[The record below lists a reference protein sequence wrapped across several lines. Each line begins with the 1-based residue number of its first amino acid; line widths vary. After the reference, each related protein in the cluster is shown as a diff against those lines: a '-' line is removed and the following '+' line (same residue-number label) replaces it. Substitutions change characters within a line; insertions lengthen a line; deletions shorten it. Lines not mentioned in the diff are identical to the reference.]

1 MKILQILGQSK
12 EELAKAALTRKANAI
27 KRNQETLIDDLEAK
41 RDDVQAK
48 QDKLISVS
56 VDKVNEK
63 TWAKDYHETTMELA
77 LIEKEIEIAK
87 NTLKEF
93 FTADETAK

>member
-12 EELAKAALTRKANAI
+12 EQLAQAALTRKANAI
-27 KRNQETLIDDLEAK
+27 KRNQETLIDKLEEK
-41 RDDVQAK
+41 RDEIKDK
-48 QDKLISVS
+48 QDKLVSVT

-63 TWAKDYHETTMELA
+63 TWAEDYHKTKVDLA

-87 NTLKEF
+87 DTLKEF
-93 FTADETAK
+93 FTDEETAK